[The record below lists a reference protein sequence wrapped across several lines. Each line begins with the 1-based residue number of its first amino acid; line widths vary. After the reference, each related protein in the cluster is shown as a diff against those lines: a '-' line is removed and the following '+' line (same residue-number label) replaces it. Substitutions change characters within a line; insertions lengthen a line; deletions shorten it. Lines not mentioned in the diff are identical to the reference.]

1 MTDRTGGTYGTETR
15 IEDLEQ
21 RVETLTD
28 ALRTVIDGLA
38 DDPPRDVRDSPAARG
53 ARLAR
58 EVLLAGGR

>member
-1 MTDRTGGTYGTETR
+1 MTDFGTDGPETR
-15 IEDLEQ
+15 IEELEQ

-28 ALRTVIDGLA
+28 ALRALIDGLA
-38 DDPPRDVRDSPAARG
+38 DDPPRDVLDSPAARG

>member
-1 MTDRTGGTYGTETR
+1 MTDFKTDATETR
-15 IEDLEQ
+15 IRELEQ

>member
-1 MTDRTGGTYGTETR
+1 MTDFRTDATETR
-15 IEDLEQ
+15 IQELEQ

-28 ALRTVIDGLA
+28 ALRTVLDGLA

-58 EVLLAGGR
+58 EVLLAGGS